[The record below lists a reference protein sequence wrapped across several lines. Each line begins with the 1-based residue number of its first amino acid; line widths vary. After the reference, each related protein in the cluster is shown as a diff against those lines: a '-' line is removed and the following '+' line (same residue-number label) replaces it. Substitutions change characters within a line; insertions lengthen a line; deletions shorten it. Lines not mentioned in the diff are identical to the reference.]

1 MLERGAGK
9 IVFTA
14 SLLTFQGALRCRYA
28 ASKGAIGQLTKAL
41 ANEWASKGG
50 QVNAIAPGYINRRFL
65 SRVLSAVVQ
74 FKLGRFHQRL
84 GPQREM
90 KLVEVRRSS
99 AGNRKHDI
107 G

>member
-1 MLERGAGK
+1 LSRK
-9 IVFTA
+9 LIVAT
-14 SLLTFQGALRCRYA
+14 LV
-28 ASKGAIGQLTKAL
+28 AIAFVVGIVA
-41 ANEWASKGG
+41 GG